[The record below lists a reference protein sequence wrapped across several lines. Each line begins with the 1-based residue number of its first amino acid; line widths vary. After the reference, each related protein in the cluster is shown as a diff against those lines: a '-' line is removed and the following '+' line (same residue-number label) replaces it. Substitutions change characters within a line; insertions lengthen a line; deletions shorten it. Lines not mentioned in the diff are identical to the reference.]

1 MQAGYKPGR
10 EQIESG
16 SKANPKANPKAE
28 IACASCRRRREQILC
43 SVTSN
48 SASAKRSALLF
59 NSFWTVF
66 VLGVGV
72 QCWADLLAAYHGGLS
87 AACAN

>member
-16 SKANPKANPKAE
+16 SEANPKANPKAE
-28 IACASCRRRREQILC
+28 IACASCRRMREQILC

-48 SASAKRSALLF
+48 SASAKR
-59 NSFWTVF
+59 FWTVF
-66 VLGVGV
+66 VPGVGV
-72 QCWADLLAAYHGGLS
+72 QCWADLLAAYLGGLS